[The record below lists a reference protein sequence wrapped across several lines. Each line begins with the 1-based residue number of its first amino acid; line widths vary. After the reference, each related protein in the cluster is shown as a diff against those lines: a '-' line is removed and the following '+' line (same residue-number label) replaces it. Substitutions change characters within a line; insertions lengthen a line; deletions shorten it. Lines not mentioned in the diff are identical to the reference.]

1 MISNIYVASIA
12 KKTIITMEKRLNTKL
27 EEYFKEF
34 KDNVR
39 QKIIECEMQ
48 DDPKT
53 TSLLEYIYD
62 YNRLVL
68 DKEDFVKRKRVKNS
82 IPEKNRCMAKR
93 ANGEQCTRRRKGELQ
108 FCGTHSKGTPHGIAN
123 AEKTYEEQN
132 RNVELVAQEIRGIVY
147 YIDRFGNVY
156 NTEDVLQSK
165 EDPQVIAKYVKDEQ
179 GYYSI
184 PQLGLV

>member
-1 MISNIYVASIA
+1 
-12 KKTIITMEKRLNTKL
+12 
-27 EEYFKEF
+27 
-34 KDNVR
+34 
-39 QKIIECEMQ
+39 
-48 DDPKT
+48 
-53 TSLLEYIYD
+53 
-62 YNRLVL
+62 
-68 DKEDFVKRKRVKNS
+68 
-82 IPEKNRCMAKR
+82 MAKR

-156 NTEDVLQSK
+156 NRKMYYNPKKTLGYC
-165 EDPQVIAKYVKDEQ
+165 KYVKDEQ

>member
-1 MISNIYVASIA
+1 MSNALEKERRIA
-12 KKTIITMEKRLNTKL
+12 ILR
-27 EEYFKEF
+27 
-34 KDNVR
+34 
-39 QKIIECEMQ
+39 
-48 DDPKT
+48 
-53 TSLLEYIYD
+53 
-62 YNRLVL
+62 
-68 DKEDFVKRKRVKNS
+68 
-82 IPEKNRCMAKR
+82 
-93 ANGEQCTRRRKGELQ
+93 
-108 FCGTHSKGTPHGIAN
+108 THSKGTPHGIAN